1 MEAIILYLNFNG
13 NAAEALEF
21 YVKALGGKVVQQQIF
36 GGANMAW
43 DESMKDND

>member
-21 YVKALGGKVVQQQIF
+21 YVKALGGKVLQQQTY
-36 GGANMAW
+36 GGGNMAR
-43 DESMKDND
+43 DEGMKYND